1 MTLSV
6 GDTFAGY
13 RIVAVLHVTPSDAV
27 YLVAHPTAPADEIL
41 RVYSPSVEVDVYTDD
56 RIYGEFR
63 QEMSAAEYLLVDGLA
78 AIHRVG
84 RTDGRTWMTSAAAQG
99 KPSRTVLAERGP
111 LPIADVVR
119 IAQTVAVTLDT
130 LHRNSVIHRD
140 IGTHCIYLDHRSNP
154 PRTTLAGLDNPR
166 RMPTPTPDVTA
177 PEPPL
182 IVHNPSPEHLADKV
196 LTPAADQFSL
206 ACTVFELLTGT
217 GPFSRAGSIPGMIV
231 ATLQE
236 QPGPLGHHRPDLS
249 DQVEHHPPRVEQRS
263 PTTFSVVFGIRE
275 CPHHRGVAATG
286 ACAKSAACLSAVRT
300 APLAERR
307 VIPHRGRDDD
317 LVCAPGRGCRTWRS
331 IVRRNRC
338 RLRGPRSSGVFHR
351 DRVLTGRRHS
361 RRPPG
366 RHRLHR
372 RAGRGGRGDR
382 RAGHSRHVR
391 IAPAARTLRSVRR
404 QSLTGPQTENPT
416 CARTSAQVGS
426 PKRAGYSDS

>member
-56 RIYGEFR
+56 RIYGDPSGDER
-63 QEMSAAEYLLVDGLA
+63 RGVSPRGRSCGYPPGGTDRRPNVDDLGC
-78 AIHRVG
+78 RP
-84 RTDGRTWMTSAAAQG
+84 G

-231 ATLQE
+231 ATLQQ
-236 QPGPLGHHRPDLS
+236 QPGPLGHRRPDLS
-249 DQVEHHPPRVEQRS
+249 DQVERIIHRAPPEFWS
-263 PTTFSVVFGIRE
+263 
-275 CPHHRGVAATG
+275 
-286 ACAKSAACLSAVRT
+286 
-300 APLAERR
+300 
-307 VIPHRGRDDD
+307 IP
-317 LVCAPGRGCRTWRS
+317 P
-331 IVRRNRC
+331 
-338 RLRGPRSSGVFHR
+338 
-351 DRVLTGRRHS
+351 
-361 RRPPG
+361 
-366 RHRLHR
+366 
-372 RAGRGGRGDR
+372 
-382 RAGHSRHVR
+382 
-391 IAPAARTLRSVRR
+391 
-404 QSLTGPQTENPT
+404 
-416 CARTSAQVGS
+416 
-426 PKRAGYSDS
+426 

>member
-41 RVYSPSVEVDVYTDD
+41 RVHSPSVEVDVYTDD

-236 QPGPLGHHRPDLS
+236 QPGPLGHRRPDLS
-249 DQVEHHPPRVEQRS
+249 DQVERIIHRALNKDPRRRFPSCSEFAS
-263 PTTFSVVFGIRE
+263 ALTTAALPRPVHAPNLPRAYRL
-275 CPHHRGVAATG
+275 CAPHHLPNGASFPTGAATMTWYVRRG
-286 ACAKSAACLSAVRT
+286 EAVALGDPLFAATAVGS
-300 APLAERR
+300 E
-307 VIPHRGRDDD
+307 
-317 LVCAPGRGCRTWRS
+317 APGVLEYSTV
-331 IVRRNRC
+331 IVYSPVAGTVVD
-338 RLRGPRSSGVFHR
+338 LRVDTDCIVEPGEAVAVIGEPVTPAMYGSLPL
-351 DRVLTGRRHS
+351 RVPCG
-361 RRPPG
+361 
-366 RHRLHR
+366 
-372 RAGRGGRGDR
+372 
-382 RAGHSRHVR
+382 
-391 IAPAARTLRSVRR
+391 
-404 QSLTGPQTENPT
+404 QF
-416 CARTSAQVGS
+416 VGS
-426 PKRAGYSDS
+426 H